1 MEFCA
6 KLRKTSINCS
16 SGPPLELHGF
26 FMELHGFSRTQ
37 NPPMDLQ
44 WSSETPIIWHRHS
57 YTSVV
62 KCCTVN
68 ASSVVRRIPVWLAA
82 RATFG
87 DRKKDSTGH
96 RSGYQSF
103 DKLGSCYHS
112 A

>member
-37 NPPMDLQ
+37 NPPMDLH

-68 ASSVVRRIPVWLAA
+68 ASSGAGNVWGSKKKIQPGIDPVTKAF
-82 RATFG
+82 RTRF
-87 DRKKDSTGH
+87 R
-96 RSGYQSF
+96 
-103 DKLGSCYHS
+103 
-112 A
+112 